1 MQFSVFQQSRQGGR
15 KCNED
20 RMGYC
25 YTRDSAVLMLAD
37 GLGGHPQGEVAA
49 HLAVT
54 AVANMFQKLA
64 QPKLADMDGFIES
77 AMMAAHY
84 QIQNY
89 AVDKALNDSPR
100 TTLVIAVIQS
110 GHVVWAHC
118 GDSRLYLV
126 RQHQLLARTRD
137 HTFAERGSSHR
148 DKTLPTPAELNRNVL
163 FSCLGSPGKP
173 SFSVA
178 EPVALKQG
186 DKLLL
191 CSDGLWSSLAEQDIV
206 NQLSQKSVE
215 TAVPDLVAQALKHAG
230 KKSDNVTCLAL
241 AWQMPDTVPAGQG
254 AASNQA
260 TTMGH
265 FAATAPSK
273 WHDGTPAAP
282 DKIEETSID
291 QAIPADSAANFN
303 DSETKPDI
311 R

>member
-37 GLGGHPQGEVAA
+37 GLGGHPEGEVAA
-49 HLAVT
+49 HLAVA
-54 AVANMFQKLA
+54 AVANMFQKMA
-64 QPKLADMDGFIES
+64 QPKLADMDGFLEN

-84 QIQNY
+84 QILNY
-89 AVDKALNDSPR
+89 AVDKAMRDSPR
-100 TTLVIAVIQS
+100 TTLVMAVIQS
-110 GHVVWAHC
+110 GHVIWAHC

-137 HTFAERGSSHR
+137 HTFAERRSPKR
-148 DKTLPTPAELNRNVL
+148 DNAPAAPVELNRNVL

-173 SFSVA
+173 IYSVS

-191 CSDGLWSSLAEQDIV
+191 CSDGLWSSLAEHDIV
-206 NQLSQKSVE
+206 NQLSQKSVQD
-215 TAVPDLVAQALKHAG
+215 AVPDLVGQALKHAG
-230 KKSDNVTCLAL
+230 KSSDNVTCLAFD
-241 AWQMPDTVPAGQG
+241 WQMPDTVAAGQG
-254 AASNQA
+254 AASTQA

-265 FAATAPSK
+265 FASTAPSK
-273 WHDGTPAAP
+273 WHDGTPPAP
-282 DKIEETSID
+282 DKIEEPPID
-291 QAIPADSAANFN
+291 SPIPTANTANFS
-303 DSETKPDI
+303 DSEAKTDAP
-311 R
+311 